1 MNNTVIATVS
11 AAVVDALA
19 SSIAGEKPT
28 SGGCTGFAVLPR
40 AVAVLTLARACSVNE
55 AAMSSCYS
63 GFALSVAVA
72 ATVAQ
77 SVIPFTGLERP
88 DKVVVDSAGN
98 VYITDITPGEGSTGN
113 RVIKWEAASKTQKT
127 LPFTR
132 STLLAGPAGA
142 VWVNGDGPLHG
153 RLLKLA
159 PLSDQQTALPMPY
172 IGIRGDILALDD
184 AGNVYGVTGG
194 GEVPGGGC
202 CIPIHVVKDAPGS
215 TAPEVMP
222 FQDVDGLGG
231 MATDSAGTL
240 YVGDEVLKR
249 VLALA
254 PGATSPKELPFT
266 DLQSVSDV
274 AVDSAG
280 DVYVVDGQR
289 NQVMRLSAGADKPT
303 VLPFDGLNDPISVAV
318 TEAGEVY
325 VVDGGNH
332 RIVELKGP

>member
-1 MNNTVIATVS
+1 MITAVLVFVVGTLGATACSAPSTVS
-11 AAVVDALA
+11 STPA
-19 SSIAGEKPT
+19 SASAPT
-28 SGGCTGFAVLPR
+28 PAPDP
-40 AVAVLTLARACSVNE
+40 AP
-55 AAMSSCYS
+55 
-63 GFALSVAVA
+63 
-72 ATVAQ
+72 AQ

-98 VYITDITPGEGSTGN
+98 VYVTDISPGEGSTSN
-113 RVIKWEAASKTQKT
+113 RLIKWEAASKTQKT

-132 STLLAGPAGA
+132 STLLAGPSGA

-153 RLLKLA
+153 RLVKLA
-159 PLSDQQTALPMPY
+159 PVSDQQTVLPMPD

-184 AGNVYGVTGG
+184 AGNVYGVIGG

-202 CIPIHVVKDAPGS
+202 CIPVHVVKDAPGS
-215 TAPEVMP
+215 TQPHVLP
-222 FQDVDGLGG
+222 FQDIDGLGG

-240 YVGDEVLKR
+240 YVGDNNRKR
-249 VLALA
+249 VLAL
-254 PGATSPKELPFT
+254 PIGATSPTELPFT
-266 DLQSVSDV
+266 DLQSVSDI

-289 NQVMRLSAGADKPT
+289 NQVMRLSAGADKPA
-303 VLPFDGLNDPISVAV
+303 VLPFDGLSHPISVAV

-325 VVDGGNH
+325 VVDDGNH